1 MGKEAERLRALNAV
15 LSQWRGE
22 QAQFWT
28 YTAAL
33 ACLEIRLFSRHRLGN
48 VHLICSPSISIMGPV
63 FWEPC
68 ALTVTAEDAEDEHFI
83 VQDASAGVRVVCRQ
97 VDLIENVDLFMA
109 APGVEESRPLPADLT
124 KAS

>member
-1 MGKEAERLRALNAV
+1 MAKEAERLQALNAV

-33 ACLEIRLFSRHRLGN
+33 ACLEIRLFSSRRPGT
-48 VHLICSPSISIMGPV
+48 VHLVCSPCISIIGPV

-68 ALTVTAEDAEDEHFI
+68 ALTVTEEDAEDELFI

-97 VDLIENVDLFMA
+97 VNIIENVEPFVA
-109 APGVEESRPLPADLT
+109 VPGVEESRRPPADLT